1 MSARRP
7 ACLDPLFHLGQVPR
21 DVPTGEGDAAWEFPT
36 LLHVEDRALG
46 KRDHRQQFL
55 AVDECLGINLF
66 DLHNYDSMLGSMLF
80 EPARQAVTSTI
91 AAAALLGLPVAFV
104 FLVAFTS
111 GRANKP
117 TNRETD
123 HA

>member
-1 MSARRP
+1 
-7 ACLDPLFHLGQVPR
+7 
-21 DVPTGEGDAAWEFPT
+21 
-36 LLHVEDRALG
+36 
-46 KRDHRQQFL
+46 
-55 AVDECLGINLF
+55 
-66 DLHNYDSMLGSMLF
+66 MLGSMLF